1 MMKKKCSKCLCEK
14 EINHFHK
21 SKKSKLGIVSQC
33 KECRKNKSK
42 NDYDNIKTQPKLI
55 VTGKTCSTCQLFK
68 GVDNFHRQIGRKD
81 GYRSICKK
89 CRTDD
94 FKIKY
99 RNSPDTHREKTKQYR
114 INNQD
119 KINMYF
125 KNRYIQKP
133 HEYAWR
139 GMLNSVIRRFGG
151 KKEDSTYQILGYSA
165 FELKEHMEKLFV
177 DGMSWDNWGKWH
189 IDHVKPISK
198 FEKNTDPKIVN
209 SLDNLQP
216 LWGVD
221 NIRKSNN

>member
-1 MMKKKCSKCLCEK
+1 MKKICTKCLLEK
-14 EINHFHK
+14 DINHFHK
-21 SKKSKLGIVSQC
+21 NKNSKDGMVSQC
-33 KECRKNKSK
+33 KICRKLKSK
-42 NDYDNIKTQPKLI
+42 NDYKNNKLLKKLNI
-55 VTGKTCSTCQLFK
+55 TGKTCSTCQLFK
-68 GVDNFHRQIGRKD
+68 DIDEFHRQIGAKD

-99 RNSPDTHREKTKQYR
+99 HKSPDSHREKTKKYR
-114 INNQD
+114 INNQN
-119 KINMYF
+119 KINIYF
-125 KNRYIQKP
+125 KNRYIKKP

-151 KKEDSTYQILGYSA
+151 KKEGSTYQILGYSA
-165 FELKEHMEKLFV
+165 AELKEHMEKLFV
-177 DGMSWDNWGKWH
+177 DGMTWDNWGKWH
-189 IDHVKPISK
+189 IDHITPISK

-216 LWGVD
+216 LWMED